1 MKNVTITMEDK
12 VADWA
17 RIEAAKGNISLSRML
32 GDMLAE
38 KMQQNDAYGRAYQEW
53 KQIPRVWKSDGGPY
67 PKRDE
72 LYERGRSASAP
83 LTSVAGATNA

>member
-38 KMQQNDAYGRAYQEW
+38 KMQQNDAYARAYQEW
-53 KQIPRVWKSDGGPY
+53 KQIPRVWKSDGSPY
-67 PKRDE
+67 PQRDE
-72 LYERGRSASAP
+72 LYERGHTAGAE
-83 LTSVAGATNA
+83 LKSVAGVTNA